1 MRNGDRVVATP
12 NDRAEIDLAALA
24 EAVLSMLDAR
34 PTGDVGAPVAIPSV
48 PPTTAA
54 ASELPEHEEPA
65 A

>member
-12 NDRAEIDLAALA
+12 NDRDEIDLAALA
-24 EAVLSMLDAR
+24 EAVLSMLAAR
-34 PTGDVGAPVAIPSV
+34 PTGTPDAPVSVPSA

-54 ASELPEHEEPA
+54 TAGLTEPEEPA